1 MVCVAWASGAAAT
14 WAGVCPGNH
23 ESAGKRLSGRTR
35 KGSPWLR
42 QALVEAAHGAARSK
56 RTYVGAQY
64 RRIAAR
70 RGKKRAAVAV
80 GHTILVM
87 AYQVLTRREGYR
99 ELGANYFDE
108 HNQRRVERRLVA
120 RLKQLGYSVDLKRE
134 AGQPHPESH
143 ALVSQ
148 SVDHVSDQPVL
159 SVP

>member
-1 MVCVAWASGAAAT
+1 MGTDLQRFPTAKHLAS

-80 GHTILVM
+80 GHTILGM
-87 AYQVLTRREGYR
+87 AYQVLTRREVYR

-108 HNQRRVERRLVA
+108 HDQRRVERRLVA
-120 RLKQLGYSVDLKRE
+120 RLTQLGYSVDLKRHV
-134 AGQPHPESH
+134 GQPHSEPQP
-143 ALVSQ
+143 LVSQ
-148 SVDHVSDQPVL
+148 SMDHV
-159 SVP
+159 